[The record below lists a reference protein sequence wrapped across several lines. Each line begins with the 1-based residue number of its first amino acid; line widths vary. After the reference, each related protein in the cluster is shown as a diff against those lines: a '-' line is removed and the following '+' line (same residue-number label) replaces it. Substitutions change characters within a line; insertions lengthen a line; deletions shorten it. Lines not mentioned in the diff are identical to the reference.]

1 MARLQCLR
9 FDQAGWAELGLETP
23 SASHFVGV
31 RDGALTHYYRPSQS
45 AFFEDLAESTP
56 EQDAETLRRLAK
68 MIDALPHS
76 LRECFDRRFAS
87 SNDVDERADERV
99 LAKSRL
105 ECEVKQ
111 EVRGKLVNDKY
122 RTTFVWYD
130 ESEVQALL
138 KVLSDP
144 ESGWALFAVDSNIT
158 NAMRPTMVKL
168 YVGLD
173 ISNKTESDAPLDR
186 WDVQW
191 KERRCPLEIAVMHH
205 DTLQMVRQ
213 ADLHSV
219 YRMMRL
225 NDAMRRYHTLAAAE
239 KAVAERESS
248 RRSYVLKGWRAELA
262 RAVRALQA
270 GNCTRLMQAVSALV
284 TELRRRP
291 PAVARPATHTKSS
304 AAETFKEAKR
314 RMRELLKID
323 QNGNSLARQG
333 SESAY
338 EL

>member
-1 MARLQCLR
+1 VARLQCLR

-68 MIDALPHS
+68 MIDTLPHS

-144 ESGWALFAVDSNIT
+144 ESGWALFAVDSNTSRKTCLQYASISPHRAARQPAHPARDLST
-158 NAMRPTMVKL
+158 FATEDRTDVK
-168 YVGLD
+168 
-173 ISNKTESDAPLDR
+173 PPR
-186 WDVQW
+186 
-191 KERRCPLEIAVMHH
+191 
-205 DTLQMVRQ
+205 
-213 ADLHSV
+213 DLI
-219 YRMMRL
+219 
-225 NDAMRRYHTLAAAE
+225 TLANCARRGRW
-239 KAVAERESS
+239 VA
-248 RRSYVLKGWRAELA
+248 G
-262 RAVRALQA
+262 A
-270 GNCTRLMQAVSALV
+270 GEGSGSNL
-284 TELRRRP
+284 
-291 PAVARPATHTKSS
+291 H
-304 AAETFKEAKR
+304 
-314 RMRELLKID
+314 
-323 QNGNSLARQG
+323 QN
-333 SESAY
+333 
-338 EL
+338 